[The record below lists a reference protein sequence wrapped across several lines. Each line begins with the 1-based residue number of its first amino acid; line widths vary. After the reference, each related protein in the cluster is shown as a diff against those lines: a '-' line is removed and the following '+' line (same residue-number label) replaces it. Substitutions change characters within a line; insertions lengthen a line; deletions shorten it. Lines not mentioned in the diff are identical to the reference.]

1 MGDQLERYIELE
13 ESKQAER
20 KAIRKPSACCPF
32 HGNGH
37 GRRAKT
43 DCKDLHYLTFVR
55 SERGPSASKECPK
68 NYATS
73 KQIAHCTSPLM
84 RLSPWRSEHRAS
96 CRGLRLLRVGA

>member
-20 KAIRKPSACCPF
+20 TAIRKPSACCPF

-55 SERGPSASKECPK
+55 SE
-68 NYATS
+68 
-73 KQIAHCTSPLM
+73 
-84 RLSPWRSEHRAS
+84 
-96 CRGLRLLRVGA
+96 